1 MGKKAINL
9 MKAPRD
15 FPHHIFAI
23 GKGGLIESPL
33 KVMEAAAAEGQC
45 GIFFRLRRG

>member
-1 MGKKAINL
+1 

-23 GKGGLIESPL
+23 GQGGLIESPL
-33 KVMEAAAAEGQC
+33 KVWKLQQQKDNV
-45 GIFFRLRRG
+45 RYSLD